1 MIGVEMIMMDNAA
14 EAPQLMLA
22 LLTEIHTRIGA
33 VTSNLKRLPASPPL
47 GVSTFASTRSV
58 HLQDHILMEHRL
70 TAASGAA
77 KQRPPRM
84 RGLGREYA
92 AGAEIKQIGQ
102 LCAAKRLALV
112 DRSFGDRCEPHYPGR
127 TPEPDTSPPWAPR
140 ITCEVMPRRVAIAP
154 GRTWN
159 DGPFWCVLPSRY
171 APRPLKV

>member
-1 MIGVEMIMMDNAA
+1 VIGVEMIMMDNAA

-58 HLQDHILMEHRL
+58 HLRNHIL

-102 LCAAKRLALV
+102 LWAAKRLALV

-127 TPEPDTSPPWAPR
+127 TQNRTRHRHGRHGSHARSCRDASQSHLAAHGMTDHSGAS
-140 ITCEVMPRRVAIAP
+140 CLHVMLLA
-154 GRTWN
+154 
-159 DGPFWCVLPSRY
+159 L
-171 APRPLKV
+171 